1 MQSFEVIEASSD
13 FVNFVFIVEAKQS
26 WLCLNVVEGD
36 AALKHAFF
44 HVGQLSDFGV

>member
-1 MQSFEVIEASSD
+1 MQSFEVVEASSD
-13 FVNFVFIVEAKQS
+13 LVNFVFVVKAKQS
-26 WLCLNVVEGD
+26 RLCLNMVEGD